1 MIHYVIIGF
10 LVGRRNY
17 YSNQYWA

>member
-1 MIHYVIIGF
+1 MIHYVITGF

>member
-1 MIHYVIIGF
+1 MIHYVITGCLI
-10 LVGRRNY
+10 GRRNY

>member
-1 MIHYVIIGF
+1 MIHYVITGF
-10 LVGRRNY
+10 LIGRRNY